1 MTIIRQ
7 SSGSHQA
14 VIRQSSGSHQAVIR
28 QSSDSHYYTLNMEW
42 PWFTLYT
49 ILHNS
54 NLEIHWSLEVTLFFE
69 KKSHS
74 VHSYKPYE
82 VRFWAAR
89 FFSGP
94 KIRVSQGLAVVTF
107 LLKNAITFFFSG
119 ISKEG
124 PPSRHLLPTLAISRP
139 PVAPRIKSSR
149 ALWLC
154 FSSAKGRSL
163 CQSLSLHKNRSAN
176 SAASSRTYKYKKQRS
191 KFQNSGLL
199 NSIRFLR
206 RPCSKKPYK
215 KLRWLFEKIS
225 CKSTSTILFPKY
237 DFF

>member
-1 MTIIRQ
+1 MN
-7 SSGSHQA
+7 A
-14 VIRQSSGSHQAVIR
+14 
-28 QSSDSHYYTLNMEW
+28 YT
-42 PWFTLYT
+42 Y
-49 ILHNS
+49 
-54 NLEIHWSLEVTLFFE
+54 FFV
-69 KKSHS
+69 KKC
-74 VHSYKPYE
+74 YN
-82 VRFWAAR
+82 
-89 FFSGP
+89 
-94 KIRVSQGLAVVTF
+94 I
-107 LLKNAITFFFSG
+107 FFFSG

-139 PVAPRIKSSR
+139 SVAPRIKSSR

-206 RPCSKKPYK
+206 RPRSKKPYK
-215 KLRWLFEKIS
+215 QLTWIFEKIS
-225 CKSTSTILFPKY
+225 CKSTNTVSTVWFFSNFSCMFLNPNIFFQFEFWLF
-237 DFF
+237 